1 MEPVNRLSKVLTGKD
16 VDVLSPFPLRL
27 LPQAVQWLHCHPTL
41 TMADNSPRT
50 PEELTALMEQA
61 LAGQPSYA
69 IVDKRNLSRVKSTD
83 LPVVGI
89 VTVEHLP
96 PWSAYV
102 HIASNRKAWGDKLAQ
117 PGLLEQGGQLIL
129 SELFETLPEL
139 LRVNAAP
146 LAHNAAARGLCKRLG
161 FAQDG
166 LFEDAVRVGGKV
178 KGIVHYGI
186 TRSAWEDHNG

>member
-1 MEPVNRLSKVLTGKD
+1 MEPVNRLSKVLIGKD
-16 VDVLSPFPLRL
+16 VDVLSPFPRRL
-27 LPQAVQWLHCHPTL
+27 LPQAAQWLHCHPTL
-41 TMADNSPRT
+41 TITDNSPHS
-50 PEELTALMEQA
+50 PEDLQDLLEQA
-61 LAGQPSYA
+61 LVAQPSFA
-69 IVDKRNLSRVKSTD
+69 IVDKHNLSRVKSTD

-102 HIASNRKAWGDKLAQ
+102 HIASNRKAWGDRLAQ
-117 PGLLEQGGQLIL
+117 PGLLEQGGLLIL
-129 SELFETLPEL
+129 EELFRAYPEL

-161 FAQDG
+161 FVQDG
-166 LFEDAVRVGGKV
+166 LFEDAVRVGGKI

-186 TRSAWEDHNG
+186 TRSAWENPHG